1 MGFQKM
7 EKMDFDGIVGKVL
20 SELLQMKILQKAVKF
35 LQREHTIL
43 EITIML
49 SNCTL
54 HMGVSAFIYSF
65 IFKYLNLEVVEL
77 GNLSEKIWIMWN
89 KIPH

>member
-1 MGFQKM
+1 M
-7 EKMDFDGIVGKVL
+7 EKMDFDGIVLKVL

-43 EITIML
+43 EITIM

-54 HMGVSAFIYSF
+54 HTGISAFIYSF
-65 IFKYLNLEVVEL
+65 ILKYLNLEVVEL
-77 GNLSEKIWIMWN
+77 GNFSEKIWITWN